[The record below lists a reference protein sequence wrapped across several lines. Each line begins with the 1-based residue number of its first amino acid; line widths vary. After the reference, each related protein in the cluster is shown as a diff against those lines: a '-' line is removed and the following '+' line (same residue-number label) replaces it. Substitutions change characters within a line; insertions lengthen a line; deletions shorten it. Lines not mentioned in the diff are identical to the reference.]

1 MTTHD
6 PRARLL
12 RPIAWAI
19 FAAAVLSAPGFLIAE
34 RFEPG
39 RVVRIAASNGL
50 AALGALALVRA
61 SAGGRALLGC
71 RVLVYGLLLLVG
83 WLAGTGGEEVH
94 VNVVNF
100 VLVTVLAGTLLERA
114 DLALVAAAS
123 ACVLAAIAWRGA
135 SDAPEATGVFVPFLE
150 SIAQFLPTY
159 AVIVFVLWIA
169 MPMRNLLSPPS
180 DTPASP

>member
-1 MTTHD
+1 MTPD

-12 RPIAWAI
+12 RSIAWAI

-34 RFEPG
+34 HFEPG
-39 RVVRIAASNGL
+39 RVLRIAASNGL

-61 SAGGRALLGC
+61 SAGGGVLLCSRA
-71 RVLVYGLLLLVG
+71 LVYGLLALVS
-83 WLAGTGGEEVH
+83 WLASTSGEDVH

-100 VLVTVLAGTLLERA
+100 VLATVLAGTLLERA

-123 ACVLAAIAWRGA
+123 AAVLVAIAWRAA
-135 SDAPEATGVFVPFLE
+135 SAGPEAGEVLLE

-159 AVIVFVLWIA
+159 AVVVFVLWIA
-169 MPMRNLLSPPS
+169 MPMRNLVAPAGAPSAPPS
-180 DTPASP
+180 E